1 MEKERQPGPSQIIDT
16 IEEQQRKRQEDSR
29 KQCREE
35 MLLYNF
41 LFFIFFN
48 ENKLTSEEKNRLKEI
63 ACNNSRL
70 RPVVTDLL
78 NRLN

>member
-35 MLLYNF
+35 MLLYK
-41 LFFIFFN
+41 FFFFFN

-70 RPVVTDLL
+70 RPVITDLL